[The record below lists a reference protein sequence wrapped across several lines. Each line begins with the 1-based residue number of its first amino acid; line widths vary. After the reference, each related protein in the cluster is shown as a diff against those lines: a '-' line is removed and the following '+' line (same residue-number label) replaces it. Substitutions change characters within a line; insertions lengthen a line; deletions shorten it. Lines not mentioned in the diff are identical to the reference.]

1 MISMMKIEWM
11 ASQPDRSG
19 RYSLRFADGTTMRL
33 YKQTIQD
40 FGLFVGKELEEQEY
54 QRLTEAVSV
63 MSARMRAVRIVSASS
78 VSAKDLEQR
87 LIQKGEDPQYAL
99 QAVQWMES
107 LNLLDDRRTAEQI
120 VRKCAAKGY
129 GIARA
134 KQALYE
140 KRVAKEYWDEALAD
154 YPDQTD
160 AIIAFLR
167 SRLPEK
173 WERKD
178 LQRVTNALVQRGHS
192 YSDVRKALQSISIE
206 EETWEE

>member
-1 MISMMKIEWM
+1 M
-11 ASQPDRSG
+11 
-19 RYSLRFADGTTMRL
+19 RFEDGSTMRL

-40 FGLFVGKELEEQEY
+40 FGLFAGRELDEQEY
-54 QRLTEAVSV
+54 LRLTEAVSV

-78 VSAKDLEQR
+78 VSVQDLEQR
-87 LIQKGEDPQYAL
+87 LIQKGEDPLHAK
-99 QAVQWMES
+99 QAVEWMLE
-107 LNLLDDRRTAEQI
+107 LNLLDDRRTAEQ
-120 VRKCAAKGY
+120 VVHKCITKGY

-140 KRVAKEYWDEALAD
+140 KRIDKAYWDDVLAD

-160 AIIAFLR
+160 AIITFLR

-192 YSDVRKALQSISIE
+192 YSDVRKALEILGQNE
-206 EETWEE
+206 ESWED